1 MSRDERLGVGRG
13 LGHCQLLTVAQ
24 VIALLTM
31 VTMVIMSTHV
41 VAGGGRPVPR
51 TSGGLQVISSP
62 DYVQN
67 VRVEHVG
74 RGVVHVFYD
83 LVADEPQTTFDVIL
97 QVSQDAGETFDLRA
111 TSVSGDAGQEI
122 GVGGGKRI
130 VWEAGRDVER
140 MEVERFVFRVV
151 ARVDTAL
158 LPAASAG
165 SEEWMTSLPDTMAYL
180 SQTTT
185 GLRLEFVG
193 ASRYGGLGVDLT
205 PLEDEFVG
213 SARGPGATCDNG
225 SWRLR
230 TLTASWQGSIRC
242 GRIGSPLGFVLY
254 KDRVTPSLA
263 SSSPNAS
270 KPPGPAAL
278 SNEDVVKLVSAGI
291 SEDVVIAV
299 IRESQTRFSVGTE
312 QLAALR
318 DAGVSDH
325 VLAVMREGSPV
336 SRTAV
341 TSVPTPGPAQ
351 IEWDLSE
358 LYASYDEWTADKE
371 RLAAQ
376 IETLAEYRGRL
387 GESAAVLR
395 EALDAIST
403 TERELYHLHVF
414 AFLEADEDRRVAE
427 AQERRGLG
435 ASLLSTFDE
444 ATSFLSPELLRVGSE
459 TIERFIAEEPGLAK
473 HAVGLRD
480 TLRQEPYTLSDE
492 SERVIAAVG
501 PIVQGPERIYAML
514 TSSDIPFPT
523 VTLSTGEEVRLDQAA
538 YAKHRA
544 SQNRDDRKLVFDS
557 FWNTWASYEATLG
570 QTLDTNVK
578 AHVFRAKAR
587 GYTNALEAAL
597 SGPNIPVAVYNKLV
611 ESAHKHLPSLH
622 RYFRLRQRM
631 LGLDDLRYYD
641 IYPSLVASDRKFDIE
656 ESKRL
661 TLAASAPLGPH
672 YVELLERGFA
682 GNWMHVYPQPG
693 KASGA
698 YMFGTVFDVHPFLL
712 LNHNGDFRDVSTFA
726 HEWGHAIH
734 TLLSNEN
741 NPWETSRYA
750 TFTAELASTS
760 NEVLLQEHMLAQDIS
775 DSERLF
781 YLGSA
786 LEAVRGTFFRQVM
799 FAEFELRIHEIVE
812 AGEALSGEKMTTLY
826 EELLRQY
833 HGSDTGVLAIDP
845 LYAVEWAFIPHF
857 YRNFYVF
864 QYATSIAGGTM
875 FAERLL
881 AGDESARD
889 DYVAVLKAGGSRY
902 AYELLKDYGVNLATD
917 APYDTLIARMDRIMD
932 EVEAILDATP

>member
-1 MSRDERLGVGRG
+1 MSRDERLGVGR
-13 LGHCQLLTVAQ
+13 LLSHRQLTTVAQ
-24 VIALLTM
+24 VIALLTI
-31 VTMVIMSTHV
+31 VTMNTHV
-41 VAGGGRPVPR
+41 VVGGGRPIPR
-51 TSGGLQVISSP
+51 TSGGLQVLSSP
-62 DYVQN
+62 DNVQN
-67 VRVEHVG
+67 LRAEHVG
-74 RGVVHVFYD
+74 LGVVHVFYD

-97 QVSQDAGETFDLRA
+97 QVSQDAGLTFNLMA

-122 GVGGGKRI
+122 EVGRGKRI
-130 VWEAGRDVER
+130 VWAAGRDVER
-140 MEVERFVFRVV
+140 MEVEKFVYSVV
-151 ARVDTAL
+151 ARVDSAL

-165 SEEWMTSLPDTMAYL
+165 REEWKTSLPDTMAYL
-180 SQTTT
+180 SHTAT

-193 ASRYGGLGVDLT
+193 VSRYGELGVDLT
-205 PLEDEFVG
+205 ALEDEFVG
-213 SARGPGATCDNG
+213 SAPGPGTTCDNG

-230 TLTASWQGSIRC
+230 MATAAWHGSIHC
-242 GRIGSPLGFVLY
+242 QRIGSTTGFVLY
-254 KDRVTPSLA
+254 SDRATPSLA
-263 SSSPNAS
+263 SGSPNAS
-270 KPPGPAAL
+270 EPLGAAAL
-278 SNEDVVKLVSAGI
+278 SNDDVVKLVSAGI

-312 QLAALR
+312 QLAELR
-318 DAGVSDH
+318 DAGVSDQ
-325 VLAVMREGSPV
+325 VLAVMREGSAASPA
-336 SRTAV
+336 AV
-341 TSVPTPGPAQ
+341 TSVPTPVPAQ
-351 IEWDLSE
+351 IEWDLSD
-358 LYASYDEWTADKE
+358 LYASYDDWTADKA

-387 GESAAVLR
+387 GESAAVLQ
-395 EALDAIST
+395 EALEAIST
-403 TERELYHLHVF
+403 TERELYHLYVF

-427 AQERRGLG
+427 TQERRGLG
-435 ASLLSTFDE
+435 ASLLSTFNE

-480 TLRQEPYTLSDE
+480 ALRQEPYTLSDE

-501 PIVQGPERIYAML
+501 PVVQGPERIYAML
-514 TSSDIPFPT
+514 TSSDMPFPT

-544 SQNRDDRKLVFDS
+544 SQNREDRKLVFDS

-597 SGPNIPVAVYNKLV
+597 SEPNIPVAVYDKLV

-631 LGLDDLRYYD
+631 LGLDDLHYYD
-641 IYPSLVASDRKFDIE
+641 IYPSLVASDRTFDIE
-656 ESKRL
+656 ESKSL
-661 TLAASAPLGPH
+661 TLAAAAPLGPH
-672 YVELLERGFA
+672 YVELLEQGFA
-682 GNWMHVYPQPG
+682 GGWMHVYPQPG

-698 YMFGTVFDVHPFLL
+698 YMFGAVFDVHPYLL
-712 LNHNGDFRDVSTFA
+712 LNHNGDFRAVSTLA
-726 HEWGHAIH
+726 HEWGHAVH

-775 DSERLF
+775 ASERLF

-799 FAEFELRIHEIVE
+799 FAEFELRIHEMVE

-826 EELLRQY
+826 EEILRQY
-833 HGSDTGVLAIDP
+833 HGSDAGVLAIDP

-875 FAERLL
+875 FAERFL

-889 DYVAVLKAGGSRY
+889 DYLAVLKAGGSRH
-902 AYELLKDYGVNLATD
+902 AYELLKDYGVDLATD

-932 EVEAILDATP
+932 EIQTILDATP

>member
-140 MEVERFVFRVV
+140 MEVETFVYRVV

-254 KDRVTPSLA
+254 KDRVTPSRA

-270 KPPGPAAL
+270 EPL
-278 SNEDVVKLVSAGI
+278 E
-291 SEDVVIAV
+291 
-299 IRESQTRFSVGTE
+299 
-312 QLAALR
+312 
-318 DAGVSDH
+318 
-325 VLAVMREGSPV
+325 
-336 SRTAV
+336 
-341 TSVPTPGPAQ
+341 PAQ

-459 TIERFIAEEPGLAK
+459 TIERFIDEEPGLAK

-661 TLAASAPLGPH
+661 TLAASVPLGSH

-833 HGSDTGVLAIDP
+833 HGSDAGVLAIDP

-875 FAERLL
+875 FAERFL

-902 AYELLKDYGVNLATD
+902 AYELLKDYGVDLATD

>member
-13 LGHCQLLTVAQ
+13 VGHRQLLTVVQ
-24 VIALLTM
+24 VVAM

-41 VAGGGRPVPR
+41 VAGGGRPIPR
-51 TSGGLQVISSP
+51 ARGGLQVVSSP
-62 DYVQN
+62 DNVQN
-67 VRVEHVG
+67 LRIEHVG
-74 RGVVHVFYD
+74 LGVVHVFYD
-83 LVADEPQTTFDVIL
+83 LVADDPQATFDVIL

-140 MEVERFVFRVV
+140 MEVETFVYSVV
-151 ARVDTAL
+151 ASFDSAL
-158 LPAASAG
+158 FPAASAG
-165 SEEWMTSLPDTMAYL
+165 PEEWMTSLPDTMAYL
-180 SQTTT
+180 SRTAT

-213 SARGPGATCDNG
+213 SARGPGTTCRSG

-230 TLTASWQGSIRC
+230 MLTAAWQGSLRC
-242 GRIGSPLGFVLY
+242 GSTVGFVLY
-254 KDRVTPSLA
+254 RDRVTPSLA
-263 SSSPNAS
+263 SSSPTAS
-270 KPPGPAAL
+270 EPLAAAL
-278 SNEDVVKLVSAGI
+278 SNEDVVTLVSAGI

-299 IRESQTRFSVGTE
+299 IRESQTQFSVGSE
-312 QLAALR
+312 QLAELR
-318 DAGVSDH
+318 GAGVSEQ
-325 VLAVMREGSPV
+325 VLAVMREGRAV
-336 SRTAV
+336 SEAAV
-341 TSVPTPGPAQ
+341 TSVTTPVPAQ

-358 LYASYDEWTADKE
+358 LYASYDEWTADRE

-387 GESAAVLR
+387 GESAGVLR

-403 TERELYHLHVF
+403 TERELYHLYVF

-459 TIERFIAEEPGLAK
+459 TIERFVAEDPGLAT
-473 HAVGLRD
+473 HAFGLRD

-501 PIVQGPERIYAML
+501 PVVQGPERIYAML

-544 SQNRDDRKLVFDS
+544 SQNREDRKLVFDS

-570 QTLDTNVK
+570 QTLDANVK

-587 GYTNALEAAL
+587 GYKNALEAAL
-597 SGPNIPVAVYNKLV
+597 SGPNLPIAVYDKLV

-631 LGLDDLRYYD
+631 LGLDDLHYYD
-641 IYPSLVASDRKFDIE
+641 IYPSLVASDRTFDIE

-682 GNWMHVYPQPG
+682 GNWMHVYPQQG

-698 YMFGTVFDVHPFLL
+698 YMFGTVFDVHPYLL

-726 HEWGHAIH
+726 HEWGHAVH
-734 TLLSNEN
+734 TLLSKEN

-760 NEVLLQEHMLAQDIS
+760 NEVLLQEHMLTQDIS

-833 HGSDTGVLAIDP
+833 HGSDAGVLAIDP
-845 LYAVEWAFIPHF
+845 LYGVEWAFVPHF

-881 AGDESARD
+881 AGDQSARD
-889 DYVAVLKAGGSRY
+889 DYVAVLKAGGSRH
-902 AYELLKDYGVNLATD
+902 AYELLKDYGVDLATD
-917 APYDTLIARMDRIMD
+917 APYDALIARMDRIMD
-932 EVEAILDATP
+932 EIETILDANP

>member
-24 VIALLTM
+24 VIALLIM
-31 VTMVIMSTHV
+31 VAMSTHV
-41 VAGGGRPVPR
+41 VVGGGRPIPR
-51 TSGGLQVISSP
+51 TSGGLQAVSSP
-62 DYVQN
+62 DNVQN

-74 RGVVHVFYD
+74 LGVVYVFYD

-122 GVGGGKRI
+122 GVGEGKRI

-140 MEVERFVFRVV
+140 MEVEKFVYRVV
-151 ARVDTAL
+151 ARLDSAL

-165 SEEWMTSLPDTMAYL
+165 PEEWMTSLPDTMAYL
-180 SQTTT
+180 SPTAT
-185 GLRLEFVG
+185 GLRLEFAG
-193 ASRYGGLGVDLT
+193 GSRYGGLGVDLT
-205 PLEDEFVG
+205 RLEDEFVG
-213 SARGPGATCDNG
+213 SAPGPGTTCDNG

-230 TLTASWQGSIRC
+230 MLTAAWQGSIRC
-242 GRIGSPLGFVLY
+242 GRAGSPLGFVLY
-254 KDRVTPSLA
+254 SDRVTPSLA
-263 SSSPNAS
+263 SSSPDAS
-270 KPPGPAAL
+270 EPLGAAAL
-278 SNEDVVKLVSAGI
+278 SNEDVVQLVSAGI
-291 SEDVVIAV
+291 SEDVVVAV
-299 IRESQTRFSVGTE
+299 IRESKTRFSVGTE
-312 QLAALR
+312 QLAELR
-318 DAGVSDH
+318 DAGVSDQ

-336 SRTAV
+336 SHAAV
-341 TSVPTPGPAQ
+341 TSVPTPVPAQ

-371 RLAAQ
+371 RLAAR
-376 IETLAEYRGRL
+376 IETLAEYRGGL

-395 EALDAIST
+395 EALEAIST
-403 TERELYHLHVF
+403 TERELYRLYVF
-414 AFLEADEDRRVAE
+414 AFLEADEDRRVAG

-444 ATSFLSPELLRVGSE
+444 ATSFLSPEILRIGSE

-538 YAKHRA
+538 YAKHRV
-544 SQNRDDRKLVFDS
+544 SQNREDRKLIFDS

-587 GYTNALEAAL
+587 GYRSALEAAL
-597 SGPNIPVAVYNKLV
+597 SGPNVPVAVYDKLV

-622 RYFRLRQRM
+622 RYFGLRQRM
-631 LGLDDLRYYD
+631 LGLDDLHYYD

-672 YVELLERGFA
+672 YVELLEQGFA
-682 GNWMHVYPQPG
+682 GNWMHVYPQRG

-698 YMFGTVFDVHPFLL
+698 YMFGTVFDVHPYLL

-726 HEWGHAIH
+726 HEWGHAVH
-734 TLLSNEN
+734 TLLSKEN

-812 AGEALSGEKMTTLY
+812 AGEALSGEKMTMLY

-833 HGSDTGVLAIDP
+833 HGSDAGVLAIDP

-875 FAERLL
+875 FAQRLL

-902 AYELLKDYGVNLATD
+902 AYELLKDYGVDLATD

-932 EVEAILDATP
+932 EVEAILDATPRPH

>member
-13 LGHCQLLTVAQ
+13 LGHRRLLTVAQ

-31 VTMVIMSTHV
+31 VAMSTHV
-41 VAGGGRPVPR
+41 VVGGGRPIPR
-51 TSGGLQVISSP
+51 TSGGLQAVSSP
-62 DYVQN
+62 DNVQN

-74 RGVVHVFYD
+74 LGVVHVFYD

-97 QVSQDAGETFDLRA
+97 QVSRDAGETFDLRA

-122 GVGGGKRI
+122 GAGDGKRI

-140 MEVERFVFRVV
+140 MEVETFVYRVV
-151 ARVDTAL
+151 ARLDSAL

-165 SEEWMTSLPDTMAYL
+165 PEEWMTSLPDTMASL
-180 SQTTT
+180 SPTAT
-185 GLRLEFVG
+185 GLRLEFSG

-213 SARGPGATCDNG
+213 SAPGPGTSCANG

-230 TLTASWQGSIRC
+230 MLTAAWQGSIRC
-242 GRIGSPLGFVLY
+242 GRVGSPLGFVLY
-254 KDRVTPSLA
+254 SDRVTPSLA
-263 SSSPNAS
+263 SSSPDAS
-270 KPPGPAAL
+270 EPLGAEAL
-278 SNEDVVKLVSAGI
+278 SNEDVVKLVSTGI

-312 QLAALR
+312 QLAELR
-318 DAGVSDH
+318 DAGVSDQ

-336 SRTAV
+336 SHAAV
-341 TSVPTPGPAQ
+341 TSVPTPVPAQ

-358 LYASYDEWTADKE
+358 LYTSYDEWTADKE
-371 RLAAQ
+371 RLTAR

-387 GESAAVLR
+387 GESAAALR
-395 EALDAIST
+395 EALEAIST
-403 TERELYHLHVF
+403 TERELYRLYVF

-459 TIERFIAEEPGLAK
+459 TIERFIAEEPGLTK

-538 YAKHRA
+538 YAKHRV
-544 SQNRDDRKLVFDS
+544 SQHREDRKLVFDS

-587 GYTNALEAAL
+587 GYTSALEAAL
-597 SGPNIPVAVYNKLV
+597 SGPNVPVAVYDKLV

-631 LGLDDLRYYD
+631 LGLDDLHYYD
-641 IYPSLVASDRKFDIE
+641 IYPSLVASDRTFDIE

-672 YVELLERGFA
+672 YVELLEQGFA
-682 GNWMHVYPQPG
+682 GNWMHVYPQRG

-698 YMFGTVFDVHPFLL
+698 YMFGTVFDVHPYLL

-726 HEWGHAIH
+726 HEWGHAVH
-734 TLLSNEN
+734 TLLSKEN
-741 NPWETSRYA
+741 NPWETSQYA

-826 EELLRQY
+826 EELLREY
-833 HGSDTGVLAIDP
+833 HGSDAGVLAIDP

-902 AYELLKDYGVNLATD
+902 AYELLKDYGVDLATD

-932 EVEAILDATP
+932 EIETILDATP

>member
-13 LGHCQLLTVAQ
+13 LGHRQLLTVAQ
-24 VIALLTM
+24 VIALLAM
-31 VTMVIMSTHV
+31 VAMSTHV
-41 VAGGGRPVPR
+41 VVGGGRPIPR
-51 TSGGLQVISSP
+51 TGGGLQAVSSL
-62 DYVQN
+62 DNVQN

-74 RGVVHVFYD
+74 LGVVHVFYD

-122 GVGGGKRI
+122 GAGDGKRI

-140 MEVERFVFRVV
+140 MEVETFVYRVV
-151 ARVDTAL
+151 ARLDSAL

-165 SEEWMTSLPDTMAYL
+165 PEEWMTSLPDTMAYL
-180 SQTTT
+180 SQTAT
-185 GLRLEFVG
+185 GLRLELAG

-213 SARGPGATCDNG
+213 SAPGPGSTCDNG

-230 TLTASWQGSIRC
+230 MLSAAWQGSIRC
-242 GRIGSPLGFVLY
+242 GRGGSPLGFVLY
-254 KDRVTPSLA
+254 SDRVTPSLA
-263 SSSPNAS
+263 SSSPDAS
-270 KPPGPAAL
+270 EPLAAAAL

-291 SEDVVIAV
+291 GEDVVIAV

-312 QLAALR
+312 QLAELR
-318 DAGVSDH
+318 DAGVSDQ
-325 VLAVMREGSPV
+325 VLAVMREDSPV
-336 SRTAV
+336 SHAAV
-341 TSVPTPGPAQ
+341 TSVPTPVPAQ
-351 IEWDLSE
+351 IAWDLSE
-358 LYASYDEWTADKE
+358 LYTSYDEWTADKE
-371 RLAAQ
+371 RLTAR

-395 EALDAIST
+395 EALEAIST
-403 TERELYHLHVF
+403 TERELYRLYVF

-459 TIERFIAEEPGLAK
+459 TIERFMAEEPGLAK

-492 SERVIAAVG
+492 AERVIAAVG

-538 YAKHRA
+538 YAKHRV
-544 SQNRDDRKLVFDS
+544 SQSREDRKLVFDS

-587 GYTNALEAAL
+587 GYTSALEAAL
-597 SGPNIPVAVYNKLV
+597 SGPNVPVAVYDKLV

-631 LGLDDLRYYD
+631 LGLDDLHYYD

-661 TLAASAPLGPH
+661 TLAASAPLGSH
-672 YVELLERGFA
+672 YVELLEQGFA
-682 GNWMHVYPQPG
+682 GNWMHVYPQRG

-698 YMFGTVFDVHPFLL
+698 YMFGTVFDVHPYLL

-726 HEWGHAIH
+726 HEWGHAVH
-734 TLLSNEN
+734 TLLSKEN
-741 NPWETSRYA
+741 NPWETSQYA

-833 HGSDTGVLAIDP
+833 HGSDAGVLAIDP

-875 FAERLL
+875 FADRLL

-902 AYELLKDYGVNLATD
+902 AYELLKDYGVDLATA

-932 EVEAILDATP
+932 EIETILDATP

>member
-13 LGHCQLLTVAQ
+13 LGHRQLLTVAQ

-31 VTMVIMSTHV
+31 VAMSTHV
-41 VAGGGRPVPR
+41 VVGGGRPIPR
-51 TSGGLQVISSP
+51 TSGGLQAVSSP
-62 DYVQN
+62 DNVQN

-74 RGVVHVFYD
+74 LGVVHVFYD

-111 TSVSGDAGQEI
+111 TTSVSGDAGQEI
-122 GVGGGKRI
+122 GAGDGKRI

-140 MEVERFVFRVV
+140 VEVEKFVYRVV
-151 ARVDTAL
+151 ARLNSAL

-165 SEEWMTSLPDTMAYL
+165 PEEWMTSLPDTMAYL
-180 SQTTT
+180 SPTTT
-185 GLRLEFVG
+185 GLRLEFAG

-213 SARGPGATCDNG
+213 SAPGPGTSCDNG

-230 TLTASWQGSIRC
+230 MLSAAWQGSIRC
-242 GRIGSPLGFVLY
+242 GRGGSLGFVLY
-254 KDRVTPSLA
+254 SDRATPSLA
-263 SSSPNAS
+263 SSSPDAS
-270 KPPGPAAL
+270 EPLGAAAL
-278 SNEDVVKLVSAGI
+278 SDEDVVKLVSAGI

-312 QLAALR
+312 QLAELR
-318 DAGVSDH
+318 DAGVSDR

-336 SRTAV
+336 SHAAV
-341 TSVPTPGPAQ
+341 TFVPTPVPAQ

-358 LYASYDEWTADKE
+358 LYTSYDEWTADKE
-371 RLAAQ
+371 RLTAR
-376 IETLAEYRGRL
+376 IETLAKYRGRL
-387 GESAAVLR
+387 DESAAVLR
-395 EALDAIST
+395 EALEAIST
-403 TERELYHLHVF
+403 TERELYRLYVF

-538 YAKHRA
+538 YAKHRV
-544 SQNRDDRKLVFDS
+544 SQNREDRKLVFDS

-587 GYTNALEAAL
+587 GYTSALEAAL
-597 SGPNIPVAVYNKLV
+597 SGPNVPVAVYDKLV

-631 LGLDDLRYYD
+631 LGLDDLHYYD

-672 YVELLERGFA
+672 YVELLEQGFA
-682 GNWMHVYPQPG
+682 GDWMHVYPQRG

-698 YMFGTVFDVHPFLL
+698 YMFGTVFDVHPYLL

-726 HEWGHAIH
+726 HEWGHAVH
-734 TLLSNEN
+734 TLLSKEN

-833 HGSDTGVLAIDP
+833 HGSDAGVLAIDP

-902 AYELLKDYGVNLATD
+902 PYELLKDYGVDLATD

-932 EVEAILDATP
+932 EVETILDATP

>member
-1 MSRDERLGVGRG
+1 MSRDERLGVRRG
-13 LGHCQLLTVAQ
+13 LGHRQLLAVVQ

-31 VTMVIMSTHV
+31 VTMSTHV
-41 VAGGGRPVPR
+41 VVGGGRTIPP
-51 TSGGLQVISSP
+51 TSGGPQVVSSP
-62 DYVQN
+62 DNVQN
-67 VRVEHVG
+67 LRVEHVG
-74 RGVVHVFYD
+74 LGVVHVFYD
-83 LVADEPQTTFDVIL
+83 LVADDPQTTFDVIL
-97 QVSQDAGETFDLRA
+97 QVSQDAGETFDLPA

-140 MEVERFVFRVV
+140 MEVEKFVYSVV
-151 ARVDTAL
+151 ARLDSPL

-165 SEEWMTSLPDTMAYL
+165 RQEWMTSLPNTRAFL
-180 SQTTT
+180 SQTAT
-185 GLRLEFVG
+185 GLRLDLVG

-213 SARGPGATCDNG
+213 SAPGPSTTCDDG

-230 TLTASWQGSIRC
+230 MRTAAWQGSIHCR
-242 GRIGSPLGFVLY
+242 GIGSQLGFVLY
-254 KDRVTPSLA
+254 SDRVTPSLA
-263 SSSPNAS
+263 SSSPNAAE
-270 KPPGPAAL
+270 PLGAAAL
-278 SNEDVVKLVSAGI
+278 SNEDVVKLVSTGI
-291 SEDVVIAV
+291 SEDVVIAA
-299 IRESQTRFSVGTE
+299 IRESQTQFSVGTE
-312 QLAALR
+312 QLAELR
-318 DAGVSDH
+318 DAGVSDRG
-325 VLAVMREGSPV
+325 LAVMRAVSPV
-336 SRTAV
+336 SRAAV
-341 TSVPTPGPAQ
+341 TSVLTPVPAQ

-376 IETLAEYRGRL
+376 IETLAEYRGRV

-501 PIVQGPERIYAML
+501 PVVQGPERIYAML

-523 VTLSTGEEVRLDQAA
+523 VTLSTGEEVRLDQVA

-544 SQNRDDRKLVFDS
+544 SQNREDRKLVFDS

-587 GYTNALEAAL
+587 GYANALEAAL
-597 SGPNIPVAVYNKLV
+597 SGPNVPVAVYDKLV

-631 LGLDDLRYYD
+631 LGLDDLHYYD

-698 YMFGTVFDVHPFLL
+698 YMFGTVFDVHPYLL
-712 LNHNGDFRDVSTFA
+712 LNHNGDVWHRF
-726 HEWGHAIH
+726 
-734 TLLSNEN
+734 
-741 NPWETSRYA
+741 ETC
-750 TFTAELASTS
+750 
-760 NEVLLQEHMLAQDIS
+760 
-775 DSERLF
+775 
-781 YLGSA
+781 
-786 LEAVRGTFFRQVM
+786 
-799 FAEFELRIHEIVE
+799 
-812 AGEALSGEKMTTLY
+812 
-826 EELLRQY
+826 
-833 HGSDTGVLAIDP
+833 
-845 LYAVEWAFIPHF
+845 PH
-857 YRNFYVF
+857 
-864 QYATSIAGGTM
+864 SLMSGGTPSIRCSPTRTILGRRPGM
-875 FAERLL
+875 RPSRPSSPRRPMRCCCRNICSRRTFRIASACSIWARRSKPCAEPFSVRSCSRNSSSGSMRSWRL
-881 AGDESARD
+881 AR
-889 DYVAVLKAGGSRY
+889 
-902 AYELLKDYGVNLATD
+902 
-917 APYDTLIARMDRIMD
+917 PYPARK
-932 EVEAILDATP
+932 